1 MNYALPGGYA
11 LMGDIHP
18 EQSFLDK
25 KFESLKS
32 AVKRLWR
39 ILNQK
44 GQP

>member
-1 MNYALPGGYA
+1 MMSYAIAGGTF
-11 LMGDIHP
+11 MGVVHTEP
-18 EQSFLDK
+18 SFLDK
-25 KFESLKS
+25 SIESLKS

>member
-1 MNYALPGGYA
+1 MNYALPGGA
-11 LMGDIHP
+11 ILMGELHREP
-18 EQSFLDK
+18 TQLDRLW
-25 KFESLKS
+25 ERAKS